1 MNEKQKPRQKRLD
14 LDTPNEEL
22 RVIDVVRYLSDL
34 ARLHSS
40 EKIGNVALSEGL
52 RNVSKALRPYGK
64 YRTSELIGLTR
75 DGGRRKPA
83 GRGPSQD
90 GPRLPDDL
98 STMSQTDVEHVL
110 EDLTYT
116 KLELVEVGA
125 SRFGISRSKLARS
138 PKNEAI
144 DTIRAALAHEKSL
157 DLISKEATKSGG
169 SRSN

>member
-1 MNEKQKPRQKRLD
+1 MNEKLNPRQKRLD
-14 LDTPNEEL
+14 LDTSDDEV

-34 ARLHSS
+34 ARLHSN
-40 EKIGNVALSEGL
+40 EKTGNGALSEGL
-52 RNVSKALRPYGK
+52 RNVSEALRPYGK
-64 YRTSELIGLTR
+64 YRTSELIGLTK
-75 DGGRRKPA
+75 DGAKRKPA
-83 GRGPSQD
+83 GRALNHAGS
-90 GPRLPDDL
+90 RLPDDL

-116 KLELVEVGA
+116 KLELAEVGA
-125 SRFGISRSKLARS
+125 SRFGISRSKLARL

-157 DLISKEATKSGG
+157 DLISREAAKSGG